1 MEYVGF
7 IGYALAGLAYVVFA
21 LLLFAAR
28 NNSLLAVWLV
38 GCVLITATANI
49 VAAAQIEFDFSLIW
63 VMVIDTVKI
72 ACWAVL
78 ILSCNIECKS
88 FKELL
93 TNYYVKQY
101 LLVWSCLSVLSYVGV
116 YFGIST
122 KYLFL
127 LFIML
132 NLWSLVLLEQ
142 LYRSSAGEVRW
153 AIWPLVIA
161 IAGVSLFDFVLYA
174 QASMLGQLDFDY
186 WYSRGFI
193 AVMVAPLLLIST
205 RRVQNGQVRVFV
217 SRNVVFYSSMLLIA
231 GLYLLVMA
239 FAGYAINYFGG
250 EWGTL
255 VSVSFLMLGGVVLA
269 ALLMTET
276 LRKQVKV
283 FIAKNFFANKYEYR
297 EEWLELI
304 EELETTSA
312 DSAYQMASQIMM
324 AKLQAKSSVLIKDN
338 SLHYGELKFVHQWAL
353 NEVDI
358 EEFQE
363 QYALIV
369 SFVKQNQWLIDVAEY
384 KNSPNLYQGLVI
396 DHSWCDKHH
405 VELIIPL
412 FVGKAFYGLFMLGN
426 RTETKS
432 LNWEDR
438 DLIFAISKQLI
449 NYISLHEANDRLAE
463 SKQFDAFNRMSAFL
477 VHDLK
482 NVQAQLALINANAK
496 KHRDNPEF
504 IDDVFETIDS
514 ATSRLD
520 KMLYQ
525 LRNKKVLSS
534 KQGRVE
540 LNELI
545 SDVVKQCNVRQPV
558 VEYVSIEPVE
568 TFIDGET
575 MHSVLNH
582 LIQNAQEASEVDQ
595 KVSVMLSVDNDIVEL
610 VISDSGCGMTESF
623 IEKRLFKPFDTTKG
637 NAGMGIGVYEAK
649 QFIESL
655 AGRLSVYSRP
665 GEGSK
670 FTLRFP
676 ITTREQE

>member
-28 NNSLLAVWLV
+28 NNSLLARWLI
-38 GCVLITATANI
+38 GCVLVTATANI
-49 VAAAQIEFDFSLIW
+49 VAASQVEFGFSLLW
-63 VMVIDTVKI
+63 VMAIDTVKI

-78 ILSCNIECKS
+78 ILSCNIEYKS

-93 TNYYVKQY
+93 TNHYVKQY
-101 LLVWSCLSVLSYVGV
+101 LLVWSSLSLASYLGV
-116 YFGIST
+116 YFGLST

-142 LYRSSAGEVRW
+142 LYRSSTGEVRW

-193 AVMVAPLLLIST
+193 AVIVAPLLLIST

-231 GLYLLVMA
+231 GLYLLIMA

-269 ALLMTET
+269 ALLMTES

-304 EELETTSA
+304 EQLETTSA
-312 DSAYQMASQIMM
+312 ESAHQMASQIMM
-324 AKLQAKSSVLIKDN
+324 AKFQAKSCALIKDN
-338 SLHYGELKFVHQWAL
+338 SVHFGEIKFTHNWSI
-353 NEVDI
+353 NEQEVT
-358 EEFQE
+358 EFQE
-363 QYALIV
+363 QYSLVV
-369 SFVKQNQWLIDVAEY
+369 SFVKQNQWLIDLAEY
-384 KNSPNLYQGLVI
+384 KKSPNLYQGLVL
-396 DHSWCDKHH
+396 DCTWCEKQGI
-405 VELIIPL
+405 ELIIPL
-412 FVGKAFYGLFMLGN
+412 FIGKAFYGVFLIGG
-426 RTETKS
+426 RKEPKP

-463 SKQFDAFNRMSAFL
+463 SRQFDAFNRMSAFL

-496 KHRDNPEF
+496 RHRDNPEF

-525 LRNKKVLSS
+525 LRNKQVLSS
-534 KQGRVE
+534 KQGYVE
-540 LNELI
+540 LNQLV
-545 SDVVKQCNVRQPV
+545 SSVVEQCNVRKPEV
-558 VEYVSIEPVE
+558 LFEPVTDVK

-595 KVSVMLSVDNDIVEL
+595 KVNVMLRQDSDIVEI

-655 AGRLSVYSRP
+655 SGRLSVTSRP
-665 GEGSK
+665 GEGSQ

-676 ITTREQE
+676 LITKEE

>member
-7 IGYALAGLAYVVFA
+7 IGYGLAGLAYVVFA

-28 NNSLLAVWLV
+28 NKSSLAILLIA
-38 GCVLITATANI
+38 CVLITASANL
-49 VAAAQIEFDFSLIW
+49 VAALQVDFGFSLMW
-63 VMVIDTVKI
+63 VMALDTVKI

-78 ILSCNIECKS
+78 VLSCNVEFSS
-88 FKELL
+88 FKNLL
-93 TNYYVKQY
+93 KNHYIKQY
-101 LLVWSCLSVLSYVGV
+101 LTVWLLLTLVCYGATLGMGL
-116 YFGIST
+116 ST

-161 IAGVSLFDFVLYA
+161 IAGGSLFDFVLYA
-174 QASMLGQLDFDY
+174 QASMLGQMDFDY

-193 AVMVAPLLLIST
+193 AIIVAPLLLIST
-205 RRVQNGQVRVFV
+205 RRIQNGQVRVFV

-239 FAGYAINYFGG
+239 LAGYAINYFGG

-255 VSVSFLMLGGVVLA
+255 ISVSFLMLGGVVLA
-269 ALLMTET
+269 ALLMTES

-283 FIAKNFFANKYEYR
+283 FITKNFFANKYEYR

-304 EELETTSA
+304 EQLETTSA
-312 DSAYQMASQIMM
+312 ESHYQMAAQVMLS
-324 AKLQAKSSVLIKDN
+324 KLQAKSILLVKENSSHNTDVKYAYKWSVDDMN
-338 SLHYGELKFVHQWAL
+338 TEASQHQML
-353 NEVDI
+353 MI
-358 EEFQE
+358 MQ
-363 QYALIV
+363 
-369 SFVKQNQWLIDVAEY
+369 FVKKHQWLIDITEY
-384 KNSPNLYQGLVI
+384 QRSPNLYQGLML
-396 DHSWCDKHH
+396 DLQWCR
-405 VELIIPL
+405 EQNLSLIIPL
-412 FVGKAFYGLFMLGN
+412 FVGKAFYGLFFVG
-426 RTETKS
+426 RRIESKA

-449 NYISLHEANDRLAE
+449 NYISLHEANDKLAE

-504 IDDVFETIDS
+504 IDDVFETVDS

-520 KMLYQ
+520 KMLTQ
-525 LRNKKVLSS
+525 LRNKQAFSS
-534 KQGRVE
+534 KRSIVE
-540 LNELI
+540 LSALI
-545 SDVVKQCNVRQPV
+545 HSVVKQRNVRKPKVVFEQNQV
-558 VEYVSIEPVE
+558 VESYVDEE
-568 TFIDGET
+568 TLF
-575 MHSVLNH
+575 SVLNH

-595 KVSVMLSVDNDIVEL
+595 QVNVMLRQDNGIVE
-610 VISDSGCGMTESF
+610 IAIEDSGSGMTESF

-637 NAGMGIGVYEAK
+637 NAGMGIGVFEAK
-649 QFIESL
+649 QFMENMS
-655 AGRLSVYSRP
+655 GRLLVKSRP
-665 GEGSK
+665 GEGSV
-670 FTLRFP
+670 FTLQFP
-676 ITTREQE
+676 NQEQ